1 MQNTPQ
7 NTSENI
13 IEFKDV
19 GIQFGHQI
27 IHKKVSFKIK
37 AGESVTL
44 LGPSGIGKTL
54 ILKMIMGLL
63 TPSWGEVLVMGQDMG
78 KLKERDRVK
87 LRQHIG
93 MLFQGAA
100 LFDSLNVFENIA
112 YSLKEAKR
120 YKENEIEDIVN
131 QKLHIVGLPGIGKKF
146 PAQLSGGQK
155 KRVGLARA
163 LASSP
168 SIMLFDEPTT
178 GLDPTATR
186 LIDDLIV
193 KLNKDFGMTAISI
206 THDIE
211 SAKRI
216 SSRWLL
222 VNNGM
227 IVADGAVSEIVKAN
241 NDEGNI
247 VSEFIN
253 GHWKSEITLA

>member
-1 MQNTPQ
+1 MTND
-7 NTSENI
+7 SYI
-13 IEFKDV
+13 IQFKGV
-19 GIQFGHQI
+19 GIQFGHQV
-27 IHKKVSFKIK
+27 IHQDVSFSIK
-37 AGESVTL
+37 DGESVTL

-63 TPSWGEVLVMGQDMG
+63 TPSWGEVIVMGQNMG
-78 KLKERDRVK
+78 RLSEIERTK
-87 LRQHIG
+87 LRRHIG

-100 LFDSLNVFENIA
+100 LFDSLNVYENIA
-112 YSLKEAKR
+112 YSLREAKN
-120 YKENEIEDIVN
+120 YTEPQIKDIVN
-131 QKLHIVGLPGIGKKF
+131 EKLGIVGLAGIGSKF
-146 PAQLSGGQK
+146 PTQLSGGQK

-193 KLNKDFGMTAISI
+193 KLNQDYGMTAVSI

-216 SSRWLL
+216 SNRWLL
-222 VNNGM
+222 INKGM
-227 IVADGAVSEIVKAN
+227 VVADGAVDVVSNSDN
-241 NDEGNI
+241 NVRD
-247 VSEFIN
+247 FIN
-253 GHWKSEITLA
+253 GQWKSEITLI